1 MTKATTETVF
11 LARAMRELPENH
23 HLVLEFACSI
33 VFERKQKEWK
43 YSFSH
48 DHSLVERILNTE
60 EEIGNQ
66 FANLQEYQYTTE
78 EREILGDIPQAVAIF
93 PTTAGKQL
101 TLCAI
106 REFIHHVCFMLGDPE
121 EKKGATYLWNMYL
134 RRNVAQLD
142 FSDEDVKAS
151 LNKCAEQIKT
161 CEGLFRLCREVPQVI
176 QDAWVQQLDKN
187 NNRGHFPM
195 FPLDRA
201 HQIDLIANKMQF
213 ARDNNH
219 RELSFVFPPAAMYN
233 YTSPI
238 HIPTCEC
245 MTCWSPD
252 YKEFAE
258 NIYKS
263 DELTLKEKHKLVPDL
278 MTNTEAL
285 MSEVE

>member
-1 MTKATTETVF
+1 MKATTETVF
-11 LARAMRELPENH
+11 LARAMRELPEDH
-23 HLVLEFACSI
+23 HLVLEFACSM
-33 VFERKQKEWK
+33 VFERKQKDWK

-48 DHSLVERILNTE
+48 DHPLTYKILNIE
-60 EEIGNQ
+60 EEMESQ
-66 FANLQEYQYTTE
+66 FAHLQEYNYTTE
-78 EREILGDIPQAVAIF
+78 EREILEDIPHAIAVF

-106 REFIHHVCFMLGDPE
+106 REFIHHVCFILGDPD
-121 EKKGATYLWNMYL
+121 EKKEATDLWVKYL

-176 QDAWVQQLDKN
+176 QDAWIQQLDKN
-187 NNRGHFPM
+187 NNRGHFPV

-201 HQIDLIANKMQF
+201 HQIDLIANRMQF
-213 ARDNNH
+213 ARDNNQ
-219 RELSFVFPPAAMYN
+219 RGLSFVFPPAAMYN
-233 YTSPI
+233 YTGPI

-245 MTCWSPD
+245 MTCWTPE

-258 NIYKS
+258 DIYKN
-263 DELTLKEKHKLVPDL
+263 DELTLEEKDKLVPDL
-278 MTNTEAL
+278 MTNMETL
-285 MSEVE
+285 MCKVK